1 MNSRRA
7 HLGGLL
13 LERPLGGRDLPRSR
27 LAVVLPII
35 ACLLAWSY
43 RNNVRGGGIIAG
55 GGRLDVVHA
64 VSGAVG
70 SALSISVLYPLETV
84 RTRLQVGAAA
94 SPSSGSSAAGG
105 GARSSSSLRIVR
117 DIGAA
122 EGLRGLY
129 RGWFSLVVALMA
141 LNFVYFYCFIASK
154 RWTSGMFGGA
164 GSVVEGGG
172 GSVNATLV
180 DLMAGYLAGVVA
192 VLITGP
198 LWLGECRVIYYRYC
212 TMTWNHFPTFVANR
226 TNVAVNTRLKLQG
239 VSMRRAG
246 NIGGGSKQGTRQQY
260 TGIFDCLRKVAND
273 EGIGALWQGTF
284 TSIILALNPAIQF
297 GVYEAL
303 KRHNLILGTID
314 DGIGNDGGSLGPFVN
329 SFLAKFI
336 ATIVTYPIQ
345 VLQTRDRAGIRRDEV
360 SSQKSNVIRGLFRG
374 LDAKLLQTCLTSGI
388 MFVSYEKLVR
398 VLTVLTMGKDNAGV

>member
-105 GARSSSSLRIVR
+105 GGARSSSSLRIVR

-172 GSVNATLV
+172 GS
-180 DLMAGYLAGVVA
+180 G
-192 VLITGP
+192 
-198 LWLGECRVIYYRYC
+198 YC

-345 VLQTRDRAGIRRDEV
+345 VLQTKDRAGIRRDEV
-360 SSQKSNVIRGLFRG
+360 SSQKSNVIRGLFCG
-374 LDAKLLQTCLTSGI
+374 LDTKLLQTCLTSGI

-398 VLTVLTMGKDNAGV
+398 VLTVLTVGKDNAGV

>member
-1 MNSRRA
+1 MNSRR
-7 HLGGLL
+7 
-13 LERPLGGRDLPRSR
+13 LGGRDLPRSC

-35 ACLLAWSY
+35 VACLLAWSY

-70 SALSISVLYPLETV
+70 SALSISVLYPLETI
-84 RTRLQVGAAA
+84 RTRMQVGAAA
-94 SPSSGSSAAGG
+94 SPSSGSSAGG
-105 GARSSSSLRIVR
+105 GARSSSSLRIVC

-122 EGLRGLY
+122 EGPRGLY

-172 GSVNATLV
+172 VNATLV

-198 LWLGECRVIYYRYC
+198 LWL
-212 TMTWNHFPTFVANR
+212 
-226 TNVAVNTRLKLQG
+226 VNTRLKLQG
-239 VSMRRAG
+239 VSLRRAG

-303 KRHNLILGTID
+303 KRHNLILGAID

-374 LDAKLLQTCLTSGI
+374 LEAKLLQTCLTSGI